1 VTIGSSWFIA
11 IRYLLGRGREGGRYL
26 RGAAIGIALSLVPI
40 VVTLMVADG
49 MIRGIMDR
57 YLELGTGHLQ
67 IYDYRRDGDHAS
79 ILEKL
84 ESLDG
89 IRGAWPERQ
98 GLGIIVGRKG
108 KSGASIRGVSPA
120 FLEDGGTL
128 EYLKAV
134 EGTSHLSDGRDVLL
148 GEELAR
154 SIGAALGDTV
164 RLMTAR
170 TTGDGRTI
178 PRLTPF
184 VVKGIVSSGYR
195 ELDALWCIV
204 SYEAG
209 VRLLSSE
216 TSRSYVMVKIEDPY
230 GGISG
235 AADQASRLL
244 GSRFGVYTWG
254 ELQES
259 QFKSYQSTRQLLL
272 FIMALVVLVA
282 AVNVSAATTMLA
294 VERRRD
300 MAVLKSFGADSGGN
314 SRIFL
319 FGSFLAGTA
328 GSIAGIGLGV
338 AIGCSIN
345 YIIAFLERISS
356 GISMLF
362 HGSAYK
368 ILDPEYYL
376 SSIPV
381 VVDWTALGAIFA
393 STILCSIL
401 AAWAPARRAGRLA
414 PAEILRKY

>member
-1 VTIGSSWFIA
+1 MTIGSSWFIA
-11 IRYLLGRGREGGRYL
+11 LRYLLGRGHEGGRYL

-67 IYDYRRDGDHAS
+67 IYDYRRDGERTS
-79 ILEKL
+79 ILE
-84 ESLDG
+84 SLKSMEG
-89 IRGAWPERQ
+89 FRGAWPERQ

-108 KSGASIRGVSPA
+108 KSGAGIRAVSPA
-120 FLEDGGTL
+120 FLEDKGTL
-128 EYLKAV
+128 EYLQPV
-134 EGTSHLSDGRDVLL
+134 EGSARITDGRDVLL

-154 SIGAALGDTV
+154 SIGAAVGDTV

-170 TTGDGRTI
+170 TTGDGKTI
-178 PRLTPF
+178 PHLAPF
-184 VVKGIVSSGYR
+184 IVRGIVSSGYR
-195 ELDALWCIV
+195 ELDALWCLI

-209 VRLLSSE
+209 VRLLSPE
-216 TSRSYVMVKIEDPY
+216 ASRSYVMVKIDDPY
-230 GGISG
+230 GGISQ
-235 AADQASRLL
+235 AADRASRLL
-244 GSRFGVYTWG
+244 GPRFGVYTWG

-282 AVNVSAATTMLA
+282 AVNVSAATSMLA

-300 MAVLKSFGADSGGN
+300 MAVLKSFGADPGGT

-319 FGSFLAGTA
+319 FGSFLAGTV
-328 GSIAGIGLGV
+328 GSLAGISLGL
-338 AIGCSIN
+338 AIGSSIN
-345 YIIAFLERISS
+345 YIIAFLERIST
-356 GISMLF
+356 GISF
-362 HGSAYK
+362 FFNGSPYK

-381 VVDWTALGAIFA
+381 IVDWTALGAILV
-393 STILCSIL
+393 STILCSVL
-401 AAWAPARRAGRLA
+401 AAWSPARRAGRLA
-414 PAEILRKY
+414 PTELLRKY